1 MSNLNIGL
9 GLIVKNEHFEI
20 LDCLKTFVPQVD
32 TVVIVDTGSTDD
44 TVEICE
50 TFLKQSGKKWMLLKY
65 TECNDEQGRMEN
77 FAAAR
82 NQYIF
87 ALEKL
92 GVDYII
98 TCDADDT
105 YLAPVNL
112 KEYVEKTQYDIYGFK
127 YWIGEDQNFLT
138 YRLWKA
144 NKKIHYVGRVHEC
157 LNFLWEYKVV
167 NETEIEIKHN
177 PTSHEGQELSGDRNR
192 RILKKEIYPPL
203 RSLFYWANENL
214 DIGNFDEAIK
224 WYLEYIRRFKEGED
238 VYFDELAH
246 CYFRAARWLQHL
258 AMQRNEPELTAHAE
272 KLSNELLSLDDSW
285 SESWC
290 ELAYIARLRGDFES
304 CRKYAQNALKNKF
317 QSRLFSEKDKYSTTP
332 ANMIVMCDIHERVK
346 QIQLNTV
353 S

>member
-1 MSNLNIGL
+1 MNIGL
-9 GLIVKNEHFEI
+9 GLIVKNERWEI
-20 LDCLKTFVPQVD
+20 IDCLESFVPQVD

-44 TVEICE
+44 TVTICE
-50 TFLKQSGKKWMLLKY
+50 DFLKASGKKWMLLKY
-65 TECNDEQGRMEN
+65 TDCNDAEGRMEN
-77 FAAAR
+77 FSAAR

-92 GVDYII
+92 GVDYIM

-105 YLAPVNL
+105 YLGPTDLRA
-112 KEYVEKTQYDIYGFK
+112 YVKSTQYDIYGFK
-127 YWIGEDQNFLT
+127 YWVGPEQWILT
-138 YRLWKA
+138 YRLWRA
-144 NKKIHYVGRVHEC
+144 HKKIHYVGRVHEC
-157 LNFLWEYKVV
+157 LTFSWDYKIV
-167 NETEIEIKHN
+167 NETQIEIKHN

-192 RILKKEIYPPL
+192 RILKAEIYPPL

-214 DIGNFDEAIK
+214 DIGKYDESIK

-258 AMQRNEPELTAHAE
+258 AIERNQPELTEQAE
-272 KLSNELLSLDDSW
+272 RLSHELLGMDESW

-290 ELAYIARLRGDFES
+290 ELAYISRLRGDFKL

-317 QSRLFSEKDKYSTTP
+317 VSRLFSEQDKYSTTP
-332 ANMIVMCDIHERVK
+332 ANMIVMCDIHERVQQMQL
-346 QIQLNTV
+346 QINMV
-353 S
+353 K